1 MTRYCIPHRKRRKK
15 QSFRHWSSVHHCP
28 VVLVVGVQVSLRID
42 KEKNSGFV
50 MQLCLTCP
58 PNHRTI
64 EFFLV
69 HPSVCNLCRSVIF
82 ISIPGDDENNPS
94 ESLLIMEKQVLDYWN
109 RHFGGWASHFSGTKR
124 KRLASLPESLIR
136 SEFESAPPTS
146 ADRTKVG
153 PLSESSFQRHAG
165 LPNGLQFQSGAV
177 PQMLRSFADM
187 ATQTSV
193 HYQRSASP
201 DQNQTVEMFR
211 ESPFHSPASR
221 QFPQQLHSFPVEAQ
235 DGVIKVIHD
244 SRESSALLLTDIL
257 SKRFCQFVGA
267 SRELEAVQRVH
278 AEASREVRLGQ
289 IFIKHHESMLEEER
303 DENERNE
310 LIRSLE
316 EREPAVMRSIQR
328 QEELEEAL
336 ESKKKDLYWC
346 QEDLRSIL
354 EPSLIAAGLVE
365 PLVPE
370 SDTMDWKNHENTEGV
385 GGDAVPEAAPL
396 PDEETVSEEELER
409 RAARKELDDAAE
421 NLNALRDEYEGQEA
435 RERDAIWRYKCDF
448 AAGEA
453 TFPIEEMHQY
463 LLQQSMDLVRALI
476 EAEEQCDKT
485 AARARALGLLG
496 NAFDQESHF
505 VDYQDDG
512 ESTIFEGSDNG
523 EANREFIESWRTNLP
538 ESPQEIPQ
546 PDMDDWDARSIE
558 IGDSLSDVDYSRN
571 RKRIDRWRFICEKC
585 GEHGD
590 CGELGK
596 EMIESGQ

>member
-1 MTRYCIPHRKRRKK
+1 
-15 QSFRHWSSVHHCP
+15 
-28 VVLVVGVQVSLRID
+28 
-42 KEKNSGFV
+42 
-50 MQLCLTCP
+50 
-58 PNHRTI
+58 
-64 EFFLV
+64 
-69 HPSVCNLCRSVIF
+69 
-82 ISIPGDDENNPS
+82 
-94 ESLLIMEKQVLDYWN
+94 MEKQVLDYWN

-124 KRLASLPESLIR
+124 KRLASLPELLIR
-136 SEFESAPPTS
+136 SEFESAPPAS
-146 ADRTKVG
+146 ADGTKAG

-165 LPNGLQFQSGAV
+165 LPNSLQFQSGAA
-177 PQMLRSFADM
+177 PQILRSFTDM
-187 ATQTSV
+187 ATQTSL

-201 DQNQTVEMFR
+201 HRDQAVEYFR
-211 ESPFHSPASR
+211 ESPFQSPASR
-221 QFPQQLHSFPVEAQ
+221 HFPQQLDSFPVEAQ

-244 SRESSALLLTDIL
+244 SRESSALLLTEIL
-257 SKRFCQFVGA
+257 SKRFRQFVEA

-303 DENERNE
+303 DEKERNE
-310 LIRSLE
+310 LIRGLE

-336 ESKKKDLYWC
+336 ETKKKDLYWC
-346 QEDLRSIL
+346 QEDLRSSL
-354 EPSLIAAGLVE
+354 EPSLIAAGFVE
-365 PLVPE
+365 PHVLE
-370 SDTMDWKNHENTEGV
+370 GNTMDWNNHESPEGV
-385 GGDAVPEAAPL
+385 GGDAVAETAPL
-396 PDEETVSEEELER
+396 TDEETVSGEELER

-453 TFPIEEMHQY
+453 TFPIEEMHRY

-476 EAEEQCDKT
+476 EAEEQCDRT

-538 ESPQEIPQ
+538 ESPQETPQ
-546 PDMDDWDARSIE
+546 PDIDDWDARSIN

-571 RKRIDRWRFICEKC
+571 RKRIDRWRFICENC
-585 GEHGD
+585 GEQGD

-596 EMIESGQ
+596 EMIENGQ